1 MQRAT
6 SALLAL
12 SLFAPSALAGIWP
25 LPRSLSN
32 GTSFLQLACDFA
44 IEVAVDGAPDDL
56 YAAVDRTT
64 QAIQD
69 TLIERLTVGRGSQDQ
84 DAINAAPVLSSVSLV
99 LEDGAVVRSIS
110 EEAVQP
116 LGNRSEGYSLY
127 VPEDGSE
134 AVISANSTL
143 GLLRGLTSFEQLW
156 YVLDDVTY
164 TNLAPV
170 TIENDAPAYPYRGFM
185 LDTARN

>member
-1 MQRAT
+1 MTNIEGRYVCPVLGSVNVFPT
-6 SALLAL
+6 VRFSAGTRGM
-12 SLFAPSALAGIWP
+12 S
-25 LPRSLSN
+25 
-32 GTSFLQLACDFA
+32 GTS
-44 IEVAVDGAPDDL
+44 EGRRV
-56 YAAVDRTT
+56 
-64 QAIQD
+64 
-69 TLIERLTVGRGSQDQ
+69 ERARRSVSCSSSSTP
-84 DAINAAPVLSSVSLV
+84 APVLSSVSLV

-127 VPEDGSE
+127 VPDDGSE
-134 AVISANSTL
+134 AIISANSTL

-170 TIENDAPAYPYRGFM
+170 TIENDAPAYVRAILLALP
-185 LDTARN
+185 DANPP